1 MCGAAAGFCRRDL
14 RVSARAG
21 SGWFGF
27 VRVVSCARPGPSSSF
42 GRGPQCSL
50 GVHRPVCSPRLRS
63 SCEAGFS
70 VQPGLFRGSGSSL
83 VAQVPMPQSA
93 RAWLEQGASFEATA
107 AMWVSCRCRGV
118 REMQGQAGRW
128 SLSLRQPCTALL
140 APDPRFRGRLG
151 GGEAF
156 EDAAPPGL
164 LDRQVRGDD
173 RSEVLGGIDPRRAPR
188 LIGF

>member
-1 MCGAAAGFCRRDL
+1 MGSERQCSPAQVRAHRLAGARSAAW
-14 RVSARAG
+14 VSTVP
-21 SGWFGF
+21 F
-27 VRVVSCARPGPSSSF
+27 ARPGPTSPF
-42 GRGPQCSL
+42 VLRGWLL
-50 GVHRPVCSPRLRS
+50 G
-63 SCEAGFS
+63 
-70 VQPGLFRGSGSSL
+70 PGLFRGSGSSL

-164 LDRQVRGDD
+164 LDRQLRGDD